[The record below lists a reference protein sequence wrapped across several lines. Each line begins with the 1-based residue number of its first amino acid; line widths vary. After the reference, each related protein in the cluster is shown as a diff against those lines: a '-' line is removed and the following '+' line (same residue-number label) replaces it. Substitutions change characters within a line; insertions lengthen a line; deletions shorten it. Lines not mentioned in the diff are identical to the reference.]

1 MSARLAA
8 EPNAT
13 PMIDVLLVLLVTFLM
28 ALPVL
33 RHTIDVQLPQ
43 PGGHGDD
50 AQIALTLQRDG
61 SFDLNGERI
70 ADEAVL
76 GRRLREVYAG
86 RPVRILFVL
95 APGDIRYERV
105 IAAMDSA
112 RGAGV
117 KVLGVTPTPPARGG
131 APRR

>member
-1 MSARLAA
+1 MTGRLAV
-8 EPNAT
+8 EPNLT

-28 ALPVL
+28 AVPLL
-33 RHTIDVQLPQ
+33 RHSIDMRLPRE
-43 PGGHGDD
+43 GTGTAV
-50 AQIALTLQRDG
+50 AQIALTLRRDG

-70 ADEAVL
+70 ADEAAL
-76 GRRLREVYAG
+76 GRRLREGYAG
-86 RPVRILFVL
+86 RPVQLLFVV
-95 APGDIRYERV
+95 APGELRYERV

-117 KVLGVTPTPPARGG
+117 KMLGV

>member
-8 EPNAT
+8 EPNVT
-13 PMIDVLLVLLVTFLM
+13 PMIDVLLVLLVTFLI
-28 ALPVL
+28 ALPML
-33 RHTIDVQLPQ
+33 RHAIDVQLPQ
-43 PGGHGDD
+43 PGGGPGE

-70 ADEAVL
+70 ADEAAL
-76 GRRLREVYAG
+76 GRRLREAYAG
-86 RPVRILFVL
+86 RPVQVLFVV
-95 APGDIRYERV
+95 APGDTRYERV

-117 KVLGVTPTPPARGG
+117 KVLGVTP
-131 APRR
+131 RR